1 MRNPLPSAIKE
12 EFDQFIIKNDHPCIM
27 AKTIFSSNNYQLH
40 SYEELGSETAAMKI
54 LADIEIYLDSYDFST
69 NEFFTFIAVF
79 EGKSNYTELEFE
91 NLLWKQLEK
100 IHEIDSIKW
109 DETVSSNPKDDSF
122 SFSILGNAFYI
133 VGMHPNSSR
142 PARKSPKPTLVFNMH
157 WQFEKLREMGVYSRI
172 RNTIR
177 KRDLEKNGSINPM
190 LKDFGKKSEAPQY
203 SGRAVNKEWECPF
216 KHK

>member
-1 MRNPLPSAIKE
+1 MNLNPTKTNKE
-12 EFDQFIIKNDHPCIM
+12 EFNQFIVENDHPCIM
-27 AKTIFSSNNYQLH
+27 AKTIFSSENYQIH
-40 SYEELGSETAAMKI
+40 SYQYLGSEDAASKI
-54 LADIEIYLDSYDFST
+54 LRDLEIYLESYDFST

-79 EGKSNYTELEFE
+79 DDSVNYTEVEFE
-91 NLLWKQLEK
+91 NLLWNQLQL
-100 IHEIDSIKW
+100 IHNLDQSTW
-109 DETVSSNPKDDSF
+109 DKTVSENPNDESF
-122 SFSILGNAFYI
+122 SFSILGNAFYL

-142 PARKSPKPTLVFNMH
+142 TARQSPKPSLVFNMH

-190 LKDFGKKSEAPQY
+190 LMDFGKKSEACQY
-203 SGRAVNKEWECPF
+203 SGRAVNKDWECPF

>member
-1 MRNPLPSAIKE
+1 MKNPLPSTNKE
-12 EFDQFIIKNDHPCIM
+12 KFDKFVIENDHPCIM
-27 AKTIFSSNNYQLH
+27 AKTIFSAGNYQLH
-40 SYEELGSETAAMKI
+40 TYEKFGSETAASKI
-54 LADIEIYLDSYDFST
+54 VKDIESYLNEYDFST

-79 EGKSNYTELEFE
+79 EEKSQFSELEFE
-91 NLLWKQLEK
+91 NLLWEQLKK
-100 IHEIDSIKW
+100 IHEKDSIKW

-177 KRDLEKNGSINPM
+177 KRDLAKNGSINPM
-190 LKDFGKKSEAPQY
+190 LKDFGKKSEARQY
-203 SGRAVNKEWECPF
+203 SGRAVDKNWECPF
-216 KHK
+216 KHE